1 MRFDAILFDL
11 DGTLTASE
19 EGITN
24 SVRYAFEKMGVPS
37 PDASVLRRFIGPPLV
52 GAFME
57 FGGMTEEE
65 ARRATEY
72 YRERF
77 REIGWRENRVYV
89 GIPEM
94 LMALKAQGVRLAVA
108 SSKPQV
114 FVEKILK
121 HFGLAPFFESVAAV
135 TMENTDADKSSLIR
149 RAIPQGLDF
158 SRACMV
164 GDRCFD
170 MEAAK
175 KTGLYAVGAAYGYG
189 SREELFSSGADAV
202 ANGVPELRDIL
213 LGGSMPRAK
222 GRFVTF
228 EGLDGCGKSTQL
240 RKTQEYLTERGWE
253 TLVSRE
259 PGGCGISE
267 RVREILLDVGSE
279 GMSAQCEAL
288 LYAAARAE
296 HVRNVIEPALQAGKI
311 VLCDRFLD
319 SSIAYQ
325 GYGRELGED
334 FVRQINESA
343 VHGLEPDRTFLFEL
357 PEETAKS
364 RVLSGETAPDRL
376 EAESM
381 DFFARVRA
389 GYQNIALRD
398 MRRVVCVDAKRDI
411 ESVFQSVLTGIDQL
425 LETM

>member
-1 MRFDAILFDL
+1 M
-11 DGTLTASE
+11 
-19 EGITN
+19 
-24 SVRYAFEKMGVPS
+24 
-37 PDASVLRRFIGPPLV
+37 
-52 GAFME
+52 
-57 FGGMTEEE
+57 
-65 ARRATEY
+65 
-72 YRERF
+72 
-77 REIGWRENRVYV
+77 
-89 GIPEM
+89 
-94 LMALKAQGVRLAVA
+94 
-108 SSKPQV
+108 
-114 FVEKILK
+114 
-121 HFGLAPFFESVAAV
+121 
-135 TMENTDADKSSLIR
+135 
-149 RAIPQGLDF
+149 
-158 SRACMV
+158 
-164 GDRCFD
+164 
-170 MEAAK
+170 
-175 KTGLYAVGAAYGYG
+175 
-189 SREELFSSGADAV
+189 
-202 ANGVPELRDIL
+202 
-213 LGGSMPRAK
+213 
-222 GRFVTF
+222 
-228 EGLDGCGKSTQL
+228 
-240 RKTQEYLTERGWE
+240 
-253 TLVSRE
+253 
-259 PGGCGISE
+259 
-267 RVREILLDVGSE
+267 REILLDVGSE